1 MKELNNF
8 KSNLKFT
15 CECDSNSINFL
26 DLNVKL
32 NNGELTTS
40 VYIKPT
46 DRHQYFHYGWSHPD
60 HIKRSIIYCQT
71 LQASRLCS
79 FNEDFADDCEKMK
92 TWISKRGSLTRSTT
106 VVMYHPRLKAL
117 SKIIHENRNLLYM
130 NDEVKD
136 TFTPGLMVS
145 FRTSQK
151 LSSYL
156 VRAKLYPLE
165 RTLGSRKC
173 SKKRCEV
180 WKCSK
185 FIYFSK

>member
-1 MKELNNF
+1 MDDLIRTILNGQLF
-8 KSNLKFT
+8 
-15 CECDSNSINFL
+15 I
-26 DLNVKL
+26 VKPYRQVVYVH
-32 NNGELTTS
+32 LTKILLMT
-40 VYIKPT
+40 V
-46 DRHQYFHYGWSHPD
+46 
-60 HIKRSIIYCQT
+60 KRWKLGFQ
-71 LQASRLCS
+71 
-79 FNEDFADDCEKMK
+79 NEA
-92 TWISKRGSLTRSTT
+92 TLTRSTT

-136 TFTPGLMVS
+136 TFTPRLMVS